1 MRGWSVVILI
11 AATAVCVSCQSVRQA
26 ANVIGELQQ
35 VQQAASKAVG
45 SEVNVNLNN
54 GNSLVIGI
62 VNSPLKALPTEQKKA
77 KALEVAQLAYRSYP
91 QAAKLDQVSVVFVT
105 QKSYVGVVN
114 YKDTS
119 DAFNFTAPDL
129 SNPKSSD
136 GESSV
141 H

>member
-1 MRGWSVVILI
+1 VILI

-35 VQQAASKAVG
+35 VQQAVSKAVG
-45 SEVNVNLNN
+45 TSEVNINLNN
-54 GNSLVIGI
+54 GTSLVIGI

-77 KALEVAQLAYRSYP
+77 KALEVAQLAYRGYP
-91 QAAKLDQVSVVFVT
+91 QAAKLDQVSVVFVA
-105 QKSYVGVVN
+105 QKSYAGVIN

-119 DAFNFTAPDL
+119 DAFNFAASDL
-129 SNPKSSD
+129 SNPKSSG